1 MGPADD
7 FYKLYL
13 VAGGF
18 KGSQGVGATNIPWLD
33 TLVDWV
39 EKGQAPDELI
49 GKRIEDGRTVR
60 TRRVCAHPRIAAYKG
75 TADRSSADSFICKE

>member
-49 GKRIEDGRTVR
+49 GKRIEDGRANAESVR
-60 TRRVCAHPRIAAYKG
+60 APSDSRIQG
-75 TADRSSADSFICKE
+75 HSG